1 MYRSIPYQNLKS
13 WEILKKI
20 LSFKITLREC
30 GISEENETAAPNVDT
45 FVLYYHLLRKSNE

>member
-30 GISEENETAAPNVDT
+30 GISEENETAAPNLDT